1 MTMTKCLFKKLL
13 GFFALSFFVA
23 IFMGVA
29 GISVS
34 AIDLT
39 STNFIIR
46 NPIVGTGGGYGTST
60 GFKLISAGNI
70 TLSGVSSSASFQT
83 RYGFLY
89 YSDEVVETITFD
101 LDTTAADTCST
112 TESAAAYTV
121 ALGTITITDT
131 RVSGATDTVNNI
143 CVDLETNASGGA
155 VITVAN
161 ANGASGLVSTSVTAD
176 DIDSSDGSVADGAE
190 NYGLCIVSTSATTGT
205 LDDEGGYNGDTCAA
219 NSETNNVQALST
231 TGENI
236 FDTNGAPI
244 TGGRGQISVNASI
257 SGITDAHADY
267 TDTLT
272 FIATGTF

>member
-143 CVDLETNASGGA
+143 CVDLE
-155 VITVAN
+155 
-161 ANGASGLVSTSVTAD
+161 
-176 DIDSSDGSVADGAE
+176 
-190 NYGLCIVSTSATTGT
+190 
-205 LDDEGGYNGDTCAA
+205 
-219 NSETNNVQALST
+219 
-231 TGENI
+231 
-236 FDTNGAPI
+236 
-244 TGGRGQISVNASI
+244 
-257 SGITDAHADY
+257 
-267 TDTLT
+267 
-272 FIATGTF
+272 